1 MLQNLILEDR
11 YKSTLDN
18 EIKNRFLNPV
28 IKESILYERAVGY
41 FSSSMLL
48 YIIDGLEEFFS
59 NGGIIKLITSPE
71 LTEEDKAAIINGYK
85 KKEEVIE
92 EALLRNFEF
101 ETSKSLRYKF
111 LESLVKQDKLQIK
124 IAVMKNISS
133 YGIFHD
139 KTGIFVDAVGN
150 EIAFSGSLNESE
162 NALCNNYESIQ
173 VFASWRS
180 EYEKKQITSIK
191 NDFNSL
197 WVGNNDLVEIFDVP
211 NAVKNKILT
220 CSTTTKNK
228 DASETKNINEDVK
241 KPEIPDFLAIRRDYQ
256 DKAITSWKNNN
267 YIGLLNMAT
276 GTGKTYTALMGMTDF
291 YNEVNEKV
299 AIIILCPYIHL
310 VDQWYIDVL
319 KFNFRCFKAYGNSS
333 LKWREKLDQNINWL
347 NKGISKHFCCIVTT
361 STFKSLDFQ
370 QRLNNIKSKILLVAD
385 EAHNLGSK
393 TFKEL
398 LDDKFVYRLGLS
410 ATPERHNDEEGTNQ
424 IMNFFQKEVFYF
436 GLEDAIGKYLTN
448 YNYYPQIIYLEDS
461 EYEDYLEIT
470 KKIQKQMIICKDK
483 EPSDILKSL
492 LIERSR
498 LIARVNGKV
507 SRLEELYNAG
517 ADFEDSLVYCGATYI
532 ENDDGSKDR
541 RQIDEITSLL
551 GNKLNLKVAKFTSD
565 EDASQRMNIIDD
577 FEKRKID
584 SIVAIKCLDEGV
596 NIPSIRNAYIL
607 ASSTNPRE
615 FIQRRGRV
623 LRKYEGKTEANLYD
637 FVVFPRRIDAIP
649 KNNKSLLK
657 VEFSL
662 IKREIER
669 VYEFSKLS
677 LNPYTSIS
685 EIEDI
690 YNEYLLI
697 LGGED
702 YEY

>member
-1 MLQNLILEDR
+1 MLSNLILEDR

-18 EIKNRFLNPV
+18 EIKNKFLNPV
-28 IKESILYERAVGY
+28 IKNSILYKRAVGY

-48 YIIDGLEEFFS
+48 YVIEGLEEFFA
-59 NGGIIKLITSPE
+59 NGGSIKLITSPE
-71 LTEEDKAAIINGYK
+71 LNEEDKKAIINGYK
-85 KKEEVIE
+85 NKKEIIE
-92 EALLRNFEF
+92 EALLRSLEY
-101 ETSKSLRYKF
+101 SADKSLRYKY
-111 LESLVKQDKLQIK
+111 LESLVSGGKLEIK
-124 IAVMKNISS
+124 IAVMKNISN

-139 KTGIFVDAVGN
+139 KTGLFLDENGN
-150 EIAFSGSLNESE
+150 EIAFSGSLNETE
-162 NALCNNYESIQ
+162 NAISNNYESIQ

-180 EYEKKQITSIK
+180 EYEKKQIVSIET
-191 NDFNSL
+191 DFNKL
-197 WVGNNDLVEIFDVP
+197 WEGTNELVETYDIPD
-211 NAVKNKILT
+211 AVRKKILT
-220 CSTTTKNK
+220 LSNSKANSERTK
-228 DASETKNINEDVK
+228 IEDKITDSK
-241 KPEIPDFLAIRRDYQ
+241 KPKIPEFLSKRRDYQ
-256 DKAITSWKNNN
+256 DLAIKAWKENN

-291 YNEVNEKV
+291 YNEINEKV

-310 VDQWYIDVL
+310 VDQWFSDVL
-319 KFNFRCFKAYGNSS
+319 KFNFRCFKAYGKSN
-333 LKWREKLDQNINWL
+333 LKWREKLDQNINWI
-347 NKGISKHFCCIVTT
+347 NKDISKHFCCIVTT
-361 STFKSLDFQ
+361 STFRTDDFQ
-370 QRLNNIKSKILLVAD
+370 NRLNKINCKILLVAD
-385 EAHNLGSK
+385 EAHNLGSQ
-393 TFKEL
+393 TFRSL
-398 LDDKFVYRLGLS
+398 LDNKFHYRLGLS
-410 ATPERHNDEEGTNQ
+410 ATPERHNDDIGTLQ
-424 IMNFFQKEVFYF
+424 IMSFFKKEVFYF
-436 GLEDAIGKYLTN
+436 GLEDAIGTYLTN
-448 YNYYPQIIYLEDS
+448 YYYYPQIIYLEDN

-470 KKIQKQMIICKDK
+470 KKIQKQMVICKDK
-483 EPSDILKSL
+483 EPSEALKSL

-507 SRLEELYNAG
+507 ERLKELYELG
-517 ADFEDSLVYCGATYI
+517 ADFEDSLVYCGATYV
-532 ENDDGSKDR
+532 ENDDGTKDK

-551 GNKLNLKVAKFTSD
+551 GNDLNLKVARFTSQ
-565 EDASQRMNIIDD
+565 EDADQRAKIIAE
-577 FEKRKID
+577 FEKKKID

-623 LRKYEGKTEANLYD
+623 LRKHEGKKVANLYD

-649 KNNKSLLK
+649 KNNKKLLK

-677 LNPYTSIS
+677 LNPYTSVS
-685 EIEDI
+685 EIENI

-697 LGGED
+697 LGGEN